1 MFKRPKDSLYRLWL
15 YLIFAVTLIY
25 VSSFVAGLG
34 IEIPLSLAKTVCKTE
49 INAVGIAESYI
60 LPLVPIVGA
69 GFTASELLYLG
80 VCINYGPGGLTT
92 PVLAVVK
99 GVLACMIA
107 LLFAVPTADSVLFF
121 AALILHAL
129 SKTPEDKNKTWSMVK
144 SIGLL
149 YAEHVALV
157 IIILLILT
165 LLTYVAP

>member
-1 MFKRPKDSLYRLWL
+1 MLKRPKDNLYRLWL

-25 VSSFVAGLG
+25 IASFVAGLG

-60 LPLVPIVGA
+60 LPLVPIIGA
-69 GFTASELLYLG
+69 GFTSSELLYLG
-80 VCINYGPGGLTT
+80 VCINYGPGGLAT
-92 PVLAVVK
+92 PVLAVIK

-129 SKTPEDKNKTWSMVK
+129 AKTPESKSKTWSMVK
-144 SIGLL
+144 SIGVL

-165 LLTYVAP
+165 LLTYAAP